1 MAADSLG
8 VLDALGLDKVHVV
21 GVSMG
26 GMIAQRLVLGAPPRV
41 RSLTSIM
48 SSSGARGLPQAQ
60 RRVTRALLAR
70 PANNS
75 LQAVGDHYVK
85 LFKIIGSP
93 AFPTPEGD
101 MRERIQHGLER
112 AFNPVGTMRQMLA
125 IVADSDR
132 ADALGRITAPTLVLH
147 GKADPLVPYAHGED
161 TARRIPGARLV
172 GIDGMGHDLPP
183 GVVQRLL
190 PPLLTHLKAA
200 SV

>member
-1 MAADSLG
+1 
-8 VLDALGLDKVHVV
+8 
-21 GVSMG
+21 
-26 GMIAQRLVLGAPPRV
+26 
-41 RSLTSIM
+41 
-48 SSSGARGLPQAQ
+48 
-60 RRVTRALLAR
+60 
-70 PANNS
+70 
-75 LQAVGDHYVK
+75 
-85 LFKIIGSP
+85 
-93 AFPTPEGD
+93 